1 MSKKELNVCSKN
13 VPKPIRY
20 MIANMLSYSDL
31 KNLSLTNKECL
42 ELWSDDNYWKSRIR
56 RKLGTVPESAKDGD
70 FKKWYINNVNDVYY
84 LVTDTDVPKLWMEN
98 IKSMAIEHNCYSDG
112 DGYFYI
118 DSFGNLNYHGFFDI
132 CIEKNV
138 KTIVGDRLLPSPM
151 DVYCERGIY
160 YIDENEDLCVKNYK
174 YYEELCV
181 KNYKQDYVYC
191 KKLAQNVSFAGIWD
205 FDSRTILYYISKN
218 SLYKIDITTSP
229 VDSLSSKIIT
239 NAKKLIHVMRESIY
253 IFIDTNNDLQITFN
267 DCDLNKLLICKPKIG
282 KVYTLAKNTKNA
294 FVENKKDKCVFYFID
309 DQNNLY
315 KILNSKTYIDECE
328 RDYYYYYDYFSHYDS
343 GKLQYQLI
351 FKNVKEFGFF
361 KSRIG
366 DFVYKYILTKNGD
379 LHQSVGMC
387 DFIFIPVQQNVN
399 KIFRNTYSLLLFSVI
414 L

>member
-1 MSKKELNVCSKN
+1 MSKKESNVCSKN

-56 RKLGTVPESAKDGD
+56 RKLGTVPESAKEGD
-70 FKKWYINNVNDVYY
+70 FKKWYINNVNDIYY

-132 CIEKNV
+132 CCIEKNV

-267 DCDLNKLLICKPKIG
+267 DCNPKIC
-282 KVYTLAKNTKNA
+282 KVYTLAKNAKNA
-294 FVENKKDKCVFYFID
+294 FVEKKKDRYIFYFID

-328 RDYYYYYDYFSHYDS
+328 RDYYYFSRYDS

-351 FKNVKEFGFF
+351 FKNVKDFGFF
-361 KSRIG
+361 KSHIK
-366 DFVYKYILTKNGD
+366 DYIYTHILTTNGD
-379 LHQSVGMC
+379 LHKSIGNYN
-387 DFIFIPVQQNVN
+387 FILVQQNVN
-399 KIFRNTYSLLLFSVI
+399 KIFRNTHSLLLFSVI

>member
-1 MSKKELNVCSKN
+1 MCNRN
-13 VPKPIRY
+13 IPKPIRF
-20 MIANMLSYSDL
+20 MILNMLSYSDL
-31 KNLSLTNKECL
+31 KNLSFTNKECF
-42 ELWSDDNYWKSRIR
+42 ELWSDDNYWKSRIMC
-56 RKLGTVPESAKDGD
+56 KIGTVPESAKDGEC
-70 FKKWYINNVNDVYY
+70 KKWYINNVINFYY
-84 LVTDTDVPKLWMEN
+84 LQYNESIYTRPDLVTDLPKSWSV
-98 IKSMAIEHNCYSDG
+98 KSVAIENNCSG

-118 DSFGNLNYHGFFDI
+118 DSFGNFRNFYDI
-132 CIEKNV
+132 FIEKNV
-138 KTIVGDRLLPSPM
+138 KSIVGYRSFPSSM
-151 DVYCERGIY
+151 LYCERKIY
-160 YIDENEDLCVKNYK
+160 YIDENDDLCVKN
-174 YYEELCV
+174 C
-181 KNYKQDYVYC
+181 KQDGPVCY

-205 FDSRTILYYISKN
+205 FDSHSILYYISKN
-218 SLYKIDITTSP
+218 TLYEIDIPTLK
-229 VDSLSSKIIT
+229 VDSSLSSKIIT
-239 NAKKLIHVMRESIY
+239 KIKKLIHVIRKSIY

-267 DCDLNKLLICKPKIG
+267 DCHSNEVLICKNKIG

-315 KILNSKTYIDECE
+315 KILNSKTYINECE